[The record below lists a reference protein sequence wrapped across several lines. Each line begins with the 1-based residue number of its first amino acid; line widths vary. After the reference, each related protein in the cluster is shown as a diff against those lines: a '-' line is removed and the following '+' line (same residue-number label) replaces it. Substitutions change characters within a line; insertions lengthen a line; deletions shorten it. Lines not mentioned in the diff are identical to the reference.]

1 MEGRFVTLFNAL
13 PAAGFRSPFTK
24 YLVYYDGPV
33 AEADLCGQGASDA
46 TGFGLAAMY
55 VQACSGAPVSVVAAH
70 ELLHTLGAVPRGA
83 PNRCPDPNGAHTC
96 DSMADLM
103 HPFLDTSPLDAKLL
117 DPGRDDYYGH
127 SGTFTDSQDSPW
139 LVQLDRQQPFTTT
152 ISGSRWSD
160 GRRAR
165 PRLRADL
172 HDHVERVD
180 ASHPESCS
188 PSRVEARS
196 LGRRVHRRLDL
207 RCHGRPPAS
216 RCRRSSLLSVFR
228 LSVAVSGRGAVRSSR
243 AGITC
248 RPRCSAA
255 FPSFAPVGLDRDAGE
270 GLAVPLLERRVP
282 RNETHVH
289 GPDDC
294 CDERSSCL
302 FTRVVPRLTSSRRS
316 GSVLRVEAK
325 HDVLVVGAGCAGMRA
340 AIEAFD
346 AGADVAMISK
356 IHPVRSHSGAAE
368 GGINAALGNASE
380 DDPEKHAFDT
390 VKGSDYLGDQDAIE
404 ILCQEAPDDVYQLE
418 HWGAVF
424 SRTPDG
430 RIAQRPFGAA
440 GEPRTAYAA
449 DITGHVLIHVLYEQV
464 MKRDIKTY
472 EEFFAWK
479 LVIDE
484 DRCQGVISWDLLDGG
499 LKSIGAK
506 TVILATGGAG
516 RLYTGTTNAYA
527 CTGDGMTMALRAGV
541 ALKDMEMM
549 QFHPTTLA
557 PTGVLIT
564 EGCRGEGAYLL
575 NAQSE
580 RFLIRYAPNAM
591 ELASRDVISR
601 AEQTEIDEGRG
612 IDGNVMLDLRHLGA
626 ERILERLHGTR
637 ELSMTFAG
645 VDPIFEPIPV
655 RPGAHYHMG
664 GVDTDVWG
672 RTSLEGLYAAG
683 EVACVSVH
691 GANRL
696 GGNALM
702 ETITY
707 GKRAGAHAADWA
719 LSNTTITVPPSVE
732 EDAERELKTLLDRT
746 DGERPWQIRDEL
758 AETMHV
764 NFGVFRR
771 EEQMLAQGDLV
782 QKLRERYERVVV
794 EDKGDVFNTD
804 LTQALELGFLLEL
817 AECMIVSGLAR
828 KESRGAHARPYDYP
842 DRDDESYLKHTLV
855 TWEDDAPKLDWKPV
869 TMTKW
874 EPEERKY

>member
-1 MEGRFVTLFNAL
+1 
-13 PAAGFRSPFTK
+13 
-24 YLVYYDGPV
+24 
-33 AEADLCGQGASDA
+33 
-46 TGFGLAAMY
+46 
-55 VQACSGAPVSVVAAH
+55 
-70 ELLHTLGAVPRGA
+70 
-83 PNRCPDPNGAHTC
+83 
-96 DSMADLM
+96 
-103 HPFLDTSPLDAKLL
+103 
-117 DPGRDDYYGH
+117 
-127 SGTFTDSQDSPW
+127 
-139 LVQLDRQQPFTTT
+139 
-152 ISGSRWSD
+152 
-160 GRRAR
+160 
-165 PRLRADL
+165 
-172 HDHVERVD
+172 VD
-180 ASHPESCS
+180 A
-188 PSRVEARS
+188 V
-196 LGRRVHRRLDL
+196 
-207 RCHGRPPAS
+207 
-216 RCRRSSLLSVFR
+216 
-228 LSVAVSGRGAVRSSR
+228 
-243 AGITC
+243 
-248 RPRCSAA
+248 
-255 FPSFAPVGLDRDAGE
+255 
-270 GLAVPLLERRVP
+270 
-282 RNETHVH
+282 
-289 GPDDC
+289 
-294 CDERSSCL
+294 
-302 FTRVVPRLTSSRRS
+302 
-316 GSVLRVEAK
+316 
-325 HDVLVVGAGCAGMRA
+325 HDVVVVGAGCAGMRA

-346 AGADVAMISK
+346 AGANVAMLSK

-380 DDPEKHAFDT
+380 DDPEKHAYDT

-464 MKRDIKTY
+464 MKRDIPTY
-472 EEFFAWK
+472 EEYFAWK
-479 LVIDE
+479 LVVD
-484 DRCQGVISWDLLDGG
+484 DGRCQGVIAWDLLRGG
-499 LKSIGAK
+499 LTAIGAK

-527 CTGDGMTMALRAGV
+527 CTGDGMAMALRVGV

-575 NAQSE
+575 NAQAE
-580 RFLIRYAPNAM
+580 RFLVHYAPNAM

-601 AEQTEIDEGRG
+601 AEQTEIDAGRG
-612 IDGNVMLDLRHLGA
+612 LDGNVLLDLRHLGA
-626 ERILERLHGTR
+626 EKILERLHGTR

-645 VDPIFEPIPV
+645 VDPIYEPIPV

-672 RTSLEGLYAAG
+672 LTSLEGLYAAG

-707 GKRAGAHAADWA
+707 GKRVGRHASEWA
-719 LSNTTITVPPSVE
+719 LANTTVEVPASVE
-732 EDAERELKTLLDRT
+732 TDAERELKTLLDRT
-746 DGERPWQIRDEL
+746 DGERPWTIRDEL

-771 EEQMLAQGDLV
+771 EEQMLEQGTIV
-782 QKLRERYERVVV
+782 QSLRERYERVVV
-794 EDKGDVFNTD
+794 DDKGDVFNSD

-817 AECMIVSGLAR
+817 AECMVVSGLAR
-828 KESRGAHARPYDYP
+828 KESRGAHARPYDHP
-842 DRDDESYLKHTLV
+842 DRDDENYLRHTMV
-855 TWEDDAPKLDWKPV
+855 TWKDGSPELDWKPV

-874 EPEERKY
+874 QPEERKY